1 MGLDV
6 ELRVNSP
13 ALLILGVLK
22 THVNFLQRTNRREK
36 KKRGGGGGYQK
47 QGNQT
52 EGIGRRDGHV
62 EDIFISYSQR

>member
-36 KKRGGGGGYQK
+36 KKRGGAIK
-47 QGNQT
+47 SK
-52 EGIGRRDGHV
+52 EIR
-62 EDIFISYSQR
+62 QRESEEETAM

>member
-36 KKRGGGGGYQK
+36 KKRGGGAAIK
-47 QGNQT
+47 SK
-52 EGIGRRDGHV
+52 EIR
-62 EDIFISYSQR
+62 QRESEEETAM

>member
-1 MGLDV
+1 M
-6 ELRVNSP
+6 
-13 ALLILGVLK
+13 LISYRG
-22 THVNFLQRTNRREK
+22 RIEEK
-36 KKRGGGGGYQK
+36 KKKGGGGYQK

>member
-36 KKRGGGGGYQK
+36 KKRGGYQK